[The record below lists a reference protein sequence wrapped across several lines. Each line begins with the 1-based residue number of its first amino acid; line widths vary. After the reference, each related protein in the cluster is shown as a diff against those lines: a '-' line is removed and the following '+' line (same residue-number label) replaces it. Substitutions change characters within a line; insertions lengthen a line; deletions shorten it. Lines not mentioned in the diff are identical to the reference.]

1 MVGEVRTC
9 KHVSPPSGY
18 RKPMKA
24 RIPLNTLSVSDT
36 DLHLRYRTNPRDKR
50 GSSFYSCSDLVLL
63 SSTPAQRDLGLG
75 VSIAQ
80 WRRDGEPRAL
90 LLPPPHLVHL
100 LPPLHLPIPQPS
112 TPHCPSVS
120 STSTST
126 SDYSSSARR
135 QPADA
140 AEPIQWRLQAGVLHE
155 RPGVLQEHGAGVLDG
170 AQPHSR
176 VGGGDATPMG
186 PASGA
191 VRAAV
196 VGPAAQQLHHG
207 ALEGA
212 VRRELVLG
220 TGWDWKAT
228 DVVLNWAEEHA
239 FYNPANN
246 SCLPGQ
252 VCGHFTQ
259 IVWNNTER
267 VGCARVECAG
277 GGVIITCNYDP
288 PGNWVGER
296 PYELAAP
303 GTAA

>member
-1 MVGEVRTC
+1 MA
-9 KHVSPPSGY
+9 SP
-18 RKPMKA
+18 A
-24 RIPLNTLSVSDT
+24 L
-36 DLHLRYRTNPRDKR
+36 
-50 GSSFYSCSDLVLL
+50 FFF
-63 SSTPAQRDLGLG
+63 
-75 VSIAQ
+75 
-80 WRRDGEPRAL
+80 L
-90 LLPPPHLVHL
+90 LL
-100 LPPLHLPIPQPS
+100 I
-112 TPHCPSVS
+112 S
-120 STSTST
+120 STSFLLST
-126 SDYSSSARR
+126 SQYLSPPPPTAPPSPPPPPPPPTTPPPPDASQPTLPNPFNGVFRPVSFTNGRGYYRSMAREFLMAHNRIRALVGATPLRWDQHLARYARR
-135 QPADA
+135 WSDQLRSNCTM
-140 AEPIQWRLQAGVLHE
+140 E
-155 RPGVLQEHGAGVLDG
+155 
-170 AQPHSR
+170 HSR
-176 VGGGDATPMG
+176 G
-186 PASGA
+186 PYGEN
-191 VRAAV
+191 
-196 VGPAAQQLHHG
+196 LFW
-207 ALEGA
+207 
-212 VRRELVLG
+212 G